1 MRKWG
6 NRRSLQLLQSIQEV
20 GIIWNPFLDVLDD
33 AIFAD
38 NGSIEHEGHRGGPQS
53 GTGPDD
59 R

>member
-33 AIFAD
+33 AIFV
-38 NGSIEHEGHRGGPQS
+38 NKINQ
-53 GTGPDD
+53 T
-59 R
+59 